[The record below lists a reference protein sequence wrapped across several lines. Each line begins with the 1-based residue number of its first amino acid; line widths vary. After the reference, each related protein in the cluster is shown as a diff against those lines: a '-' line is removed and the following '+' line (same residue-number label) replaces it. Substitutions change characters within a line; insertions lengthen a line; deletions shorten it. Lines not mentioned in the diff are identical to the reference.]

1 MGENFDGGM
10 SEYVNTPG
18 YTVFKAPQGFDAELA
33 AMAEHLTC
41 LVYGLE
47 RVELR
52 FHEIA
57 LIIGAG
63 TVVLGALINVKA
75 LGARAIIIARHPQ
88 QQKLARELGADKVL
102 GDDD

>member
-1 MGENFDGGM
+1 
-10 SEYVNTPG
+10 
-18 YTVFKAPQGFDAELA
+18 
-33 AMAEHLTC
+33 MAEHLAC

-57 LIIGAG
+57 LIIESG
-63 TVVLGALINVKA
+63 TVGLGALINVKA
-75 LGARAIIIARHPQ
+75 LEARAIIIARQPQ